1 MPAMLA
7 RLSRLDPRRVYFGWW
22 IVLAAA
28 VHSLVLV
35 GVTQFGFGLFINPMR
50 QELGWSVALL
60 ATGSS
65 IRSFENGFMAPLAG
79 YMVDRL
85 GPKAMTLA
93 GVALTSV
100 GLLLF
105 SQVHSLLLFYVSASV
120 IAMGQSLGGGTGY
133 NVAIVNWFRTKRA
146 KAMGLAR
153 SGAGVGSLTVPPMV
167 FLMSV
172 FGWRG
177 TLIFLAG
184 FVLVLGFILT
194 MFVKPHPEDMG
205 YLPDGGRISDDPEA
219 AKAASARPKGAPRRG
234 GAGGEGMEV
243 KEVLRTPAFYLMAVA
258 SSLRSSV
265 HTSWL
270 VLGVPHL
277 QNVGFSPAMVGL
289 LAGGYGATQLG
300 WRLLISMVGDKLG
313 RRRVLLASFL
323 FQGAGMVMFA
333 WASPAR
339 FWLVPCYFVVYGI
352 GNAAWSTMDSTQIAD
367 YFGTKRYATL
377 SGLKG
382 TIAIPLGLATPVI
395 AGYMFDTTGTYT
407 WIWTVY
413 AGVMASGGLCIWAIR
428 RQQWK
433 AAPAVSAPAK
443 APVSG

>member
-7 RLSRLDPRRVYFGWW
+7 RLKHFDPRHVYFGWW

-28 VHSLVLV
+28 LNSFVLV
-35 GVTQFGFGLFINPMR
+35 GVTLFGFGLFINPMR
-50 QELGWSVALL
+50 SELGWSVALL

-85 GPKAMTLA
+85 GPKLMTFV
-93 GVALTSV
+93 GVVIMAI

-105 SQVHSLLLFYVSASV
+105 SQVHSLWLFYVSATF

-133 NVAIVNWFRTKRA
+133 NVAIVNWFQTKRA

-167 FLMSV
+167 FLMSI

-177 TLIFLAG
+177 TLVFLAA
-184 FVLVLGFILT
+184 FVLVLGFVLT
-194 MFVKPHPEDMG
+194 LFVKPHPEDMG
-205 YLPDGGRISDDPEA
+205 YLPDGGRIADDPEA
-219 AKAASARPKGAPRRG
+219 AKAAAARPKGSRSRSG
-234 GAGGEGMEV
+234 GDGMEV
-243 KEVLRTPAFYLMAVA
+243 TEVLHTPAFYLMAVA

-270 VLGVPHL
+270 VLAVPHL
-277 QNVGFSPAMVGL
+277 QNVGFSLAMVGL

-300 WRLLISMVGDKLG
+300 WRLLIAMVGDRLG
-313 RRRVLLASFL
+313 RRRVLLLSFVL
-323 FQGAGMVMFA
+323 QGVGMVMFA

-339 FWLVPCYFVVYGI
+339 FWLVPGYFIIYGI
-352 GNAAWSTMDSTQIAD
+352 GNAAWSTMDSTQVAD

-395 AGYMFDTTGTYT
+395 AGYMFDTTDTYT

-413 AGVMASGGLCIWAIR
+413 AGVMASGGLCIWAVR
-428 RQQWK
+428 RPQWK
-433 AAPAVSAPAK
+433 AAPAAPAPSK
-443 APVSG
+443 APASG